1 MLRSAGADVRVH
13 DDLFEQDETDERW
26 LSEVGRRGWVV
37 LTKDS
42 RIRYRSLERDAL
54 INAGVRAFVLTARDM
69 TGHEMGES
77 FVRALARMIA
87 FARRVRGPF
96 IARVSRT
103 GTVAIVHPR
112 A

>member
-1 MLRSAGADVRVH
+1 M
-13 DDLFEQDETDERW
+13 
-26 LSEVGRRGWVV
+26 

-103 GTVAIVHPR
+103 GTVVIVHPR